1 MPQALWQPPTLRQ
14 DGLEDSDRRATWLE
28 LFYDLVFVATISQ
41 LSHYL
46 SGHLTWAGVLGS
58 ALSLLLLATLGSQL
72 SSLSIVVWAAI
83 ACGAQV
89 VFDLAK
95 TRPAAQPKAE

>member
-1 MPQALWQPPTLRQ
+1 MASKTAIAAINWMTCSLGSLRF
-14 DGLEDSDRRATWLE
+14 RR
-28 LFYDLVFVATISQ
+28 I
-41 LSHYL
+41 LSTYR
-46 SGHLTWAGVLGS
+46 LGS
-58 ALSLLLLATLGSQL
+58 ALFLLLLATLGSQL

-95 TRPAAQPKAE
+95 TRQAAQPKAE